1 MKTRIAFSLMI
12 LMTGSLIAATP
23 LKDLVFQGHANADG
37 YELHNLAV
45 GTNANNA
52 ATKGYV
58 DGKAGI
64 YAVIWIPL
72 PPGSAWTDFELK
84 ATTNNFTDSTGL
96 IFWYHSPDP
105 TKIVVT
111 GQRWTNR
118 PDVYFTDSGKT
129 GTPNNRGWIQQNAT
143 QSIFAMLTDANS
155 EVGGFLVVIKDDLSA
170 YRDHLVFSYSFLDA
184 TTGEKDPANRGIW
197 RPVWPQEWVNSF
209 DITNNSLP

>member
-1 MKTRIAFSLMI
+1 MKIRIAISLMI
-12 LMTGSLIAATP
+12 LVAGSLSAATP
-23 LKDLVFQGHANADG
+23 LKDLVFQGHADADG
-37 YELHNLAV
+37 YELHNLSV
-45 GTNANNA
+45 GTNASNA

-58 DGKAGI
+58 DSKDGI

-84 ATTNNFTDSTGL
+84 ATTNNFTNDSMGMV
-96 IFWYHSPDP
+96 FWYHSPDP
-105 TKIVVT
+105 TKLVIT

-129 GTPNNRGWIQQNAT
+129 GVPDHRGWIKQNAT

-170 YRDHLVFSYSFLDA
+170 DRGHLVFSYTLLDA
-184 TTGEKDPANRGIW
+184 SSADKDPSNRGIW
-197 RPVWPQEWVNSF
+197 RPTWPVQWVNTF
-209 DITNNSLP
+209 SLTQ